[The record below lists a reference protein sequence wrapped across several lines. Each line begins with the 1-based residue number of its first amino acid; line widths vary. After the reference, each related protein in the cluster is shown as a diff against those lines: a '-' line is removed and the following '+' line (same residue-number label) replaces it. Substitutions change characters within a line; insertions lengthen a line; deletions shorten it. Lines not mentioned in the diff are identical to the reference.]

1 MEPSVI
7 MIRKFWSI
15 RNIYSILNRTL
26 KTIYWLTVLPVILI
40 SGKGWSQDQKIADSL
55 AVIYARDEL
64 NDTARLELLRHLS
77 FNESRNLQLGLQYAD
92 ELIQLSAASKNY
104 LYLYRGY
111 LQKGNKLR
119 LTGDLE
125 KALDAYFKCAEAAR
139 QANYLTGEASA
150 YGVIADIYSVSKNQ
164 SNARLY
170 YQKAIDYLRQ
180 TTDSIALASA
190 ILNAG
195 DDYLNHQ
202 IFDSAF
208 LNFKEAESIFS
219 RVNYPIG
226 KAYALGNLGMIYSNQ
241 GNHALAEQ
249 NINEAIRILEEL
261 EDYYPI
267 CVYLLSMSDIYRE
280 KGDRTVAQ
288 SYAQRSL
295 SLAQQYQLKEQISAA
310 NLTLSELAELGGE
323 PDAALHFYKGYILY
337 RDSVNDINTVQKLA
351 DLRTDFEVA
360 QKQSEVDLLQQEKR
374 NQQIIVSS
382 LIIILALSIIL
393 LGTLYWYYRTIARE
407 KKRSESLLLNILPAE
422 TALELKQ
429 KGHVDA
435 VKFDKVT
442 VLFTDFVEFS
452 KFAESTAPEHLVQ
465 SIHFYFKG
473 FDEITTTYGLEKIKT
488 IGDAYMCASGI
499 PSNSASGA
507 REVILAAREMV
518 DFVQKTR
525 ENHPEIMPF
534 ELRLGAHT
542 GQVVAG
548 IAGIKKW
555 QYDIWGDTVNIASRM
570 ESNSTP
576 GRLNLSQTTYEE
588 IKDEFRCTFRG
599 EIEVKNLGLMRMY
612 YLD

>member
-1 MEPSVI
+1 M
-7 MIRKFWSI
+7 FC
-15 RNIYSILNRTL
+15 LNNL
-26 KTIYWLTVLPVILI
+26 KANYWLSVFFVLLFPGGVAA
-40 SGKGWSQDQKIADSL
+40 QNQKIADSL
-55 AVIYARDEL
+55 ALIYAREEL
-64 NDTARLELLRHLS
+64 KDTAQLELLRHLA
-77 FNESRNLQLGLQYAD
+77 FNESKNIELGLRYAE
-92 ELIQLSAASKNY
+92 ELIELSTESNNH

-119 LTGDLE
+119 LMGDLE

-139 QANYLTGEASA
+139 KANYLTGEASA
-150 YGVIADIYSVSKNQ
+150 YGVIADIYSVSKNHT
-164 SNARLY
+164 NAKLY
-170 YQKAIDYLRQ
+170 YQRAITYLRK
-180 TTDSIALASA
+180 TSDSIALASA

-208 LNFKEAESIFS
+208 SNFKEAEIIFD

-226 KAYALGNLGMIYSNQ
+226 KAYALGNLGMVYSNQ
-241 GNHALAEQ
+241 GYNALAEQ
-249 NINEAIRILEEL
+249 NINAAIRILEEL

-267 CVYLLSMSDIYRE
+267 CVYLISMSDIYRQ
-280 KGDRTVAQ
+280 KGDQSKAQ

-295 SLAQQYQLKEQISAA
+295 TLARQYQLKEQITQA
-310 NLTLSELAELGGE
+310 NLTLSELAEMAGKS
-323 PDAALHFYKGYILY
+323 AVALQYYKEHILY
-337 RDSVNDINTVQKLA
+337 RDSLNDINTVQKLA
-351 DLRTDFEVA
+351 DLRTNFEVA
-360 QKQSEVDLLQQEKR
+360 QKQSEVDLLQQGKR

-393 LGTLYWYYRTIARE
+393 LGTLFWYYRTIARE

-452 KFAESTAPEHLVQ
+452 KSAESTAPEHLVK

-473 FDEITTTYGLEKIKT
+473 FDEITTKYGLEKIKT

-499 PSNSASGA
+499 PANSYSGA
-507 REVILAAREMV
+507 REVILAARDMV

-576 GRLNLSQTTYEE
+576 GRLNLSHTTYEE
-588 IKDEFRCTFRG
+588 VNEEFRCTFRG

>member
-1 MEPSVI
+1 MFCLNNLKANYWRSV
-7 MIRKFWSI
+7 FF
-15 RNIYSILNRTL
+15 
-26 KTIYWLTVLPVILI
+26 VLLFPGGVAA
-40 SGKGWSQDQKIADSL
+40 QNQKIADSL
-55 AVIYARDEL
+55 ALIYAREEL
-64 NDTARLELLRHLS
+64 KDTAQLELLRHLA
-77 FNESRNLQLGLQYAD
+77 FNESKNIELGLRYAE
-92 ELIQLSAASKNY
+92 ELIELSTESNNH

-119 LTGDLE
+119 LMGDLE

-139 QANYLTGEASA
+139 KANYLTGEASA
-150 YGVIADIYSVSKNQ
+150 YGVIADIYSVSKNHT
-164 SNARLY
+164 NAKLY
-170 YQKAIDYLRQ
+170 YQRAITYLRK
-180 TTDSIALASA
+180 TSDSIALASA

-208 LNFKEAESIFS
+208 SNFKEAEIIFD

-226 KAYALGNLGMIYSNQ
+226 KAYALGNLGMVYSNQ
-241 GNHALAEQ
+241 GYNALAEQ
-249 NINEAIRILEEL
+249 NINAAIRILEEL

-267 CVYLLSMSDIYRE
+267 CVYLISMSDIYRQ
-280 KGDRTVAQ
+280 KGDQSKAQ

-295 SLAQQYQLKEQISAA
+295 TLARQYQLKEQITQA
-310 NLTLSELAELGGE
+310 NLTLSELAEMAGKS
-323 PDAALHFYKGYILY
+323 AVALQYYKEHILY
-337 RDSVNDINTVQKLA
+337 RDSLNDINTVQKLA
-351 DLRTDFEVA
+351 DLRTNFEVA
-360 QKQSEVDLLQQEKR
+360 QKQSEVDLLQQGKR

-393 LGTLYWYYRTIARE
+393 LGTLFWYYRTIARE

-452 KFAESTAPEHLVQ
+452 KSAESTAPEHLVK

-473 FDEITTTYGLEKIKT
+473 FDEITTKYGLEKIKT

-499 PSNSASGA
+499 PANSYSGA
-507 REVILAAREMV
+507 REVSLAARDMV

-576 GRLNLSQTTYEE
+576 GRLNLSHTTYEE
-588 IKDEFRCTFRG
+588 VNEEFRCTFRG

>member
-1 MEPSVI
+1 MFCLNNLKANYWRSV
-7 MIRKFWSI
+7 FF
-15 RNIYSILNRTL
+15 
-26 KTIYWLTVLPVILI
+26 VLLFPGGVAA
-40 SGKGWSQDQKIADSL
+40 QNQKIADSL
-55 AVIYARDEL
+55 ALIYAREEL
-64 NDTARLELLRHLS
+64 KDTAQLELLRHLA
-77 FNESRNLQLGLQYAD
+77 FNESKNIELGLRYAE
-92 ELIQLSAASKNY
+92 ELIELSTESNNH

-119 LTGDLE
+119 LMGDLE

-139 QANYLTGEASA
+139 KANYLTGEASA
-150 YGVIADIYSVSKNQ
+150 YGVIADIYSVSKNHT
-164 SNARLY
+164 NAKLY
-170 YQKAIDYLRQ
+170 YQRAITYLRK
-180 TTDSIALASA
+180 TSDSIALASA

-208 LNFKEAESIFS
+208 SNFKEAEIIFD

-226 KAYALGNLGMIYSNQ
+226 KAYALGNLGMVYSNQ
-241 GNHALAEQ
+241 GYNALAEQ
-249 NINEAIRILEEL
+249 NINAAIRILEEL

-267 CVYLLSMSDIYRE
+267 CVYLISMSDIYRQ
-280 KGDRTVAQ
+280 KGDQSKAQ

-295 SLAQQYQLKEQISAA
+295 TLARQYQLKEQITQA
-310 NLTLSELAELGGE
+310 NLTLSELAEMAGKS
-323 PDAALHFYKGYILY
+323 AVALQYYKEHILY
-337 RDSVNDINTVQKLA
+337 RDSLNDINTVQKLA
-351 DLRTDFEVA
+351 DLRTNFEVA
-360 QKQSEVDLLQQEKR
+360 QKQSEVDLLQQGKR

-393 LGTLYWYYRTIARE
+393 LGTLFWYYRTIARE

-452 KFAESTAPEHLVQ
+452 KSAESTAPEHLVK

-473 FDEITTTYGLEKIKT
+473 FDEITTKYGLEKIKT

-499 PSNSASGA
+499 PANSYSGA
-507 REVILAAREMV
+507 REVILAARDMV

-576 GRLNLSQTTYEE
+576 GRLNLSHTTYEE
-588 IKDEFRCTFRG
+588 VNEEFRCTFRG

>member
-1 MEPSVI
+1 M
-7 MIRKFWSI
+7 FC
-15 RNIYSILNRTL
+15 LNNL
-26 KTIYWLTVLPVILI
+26 KANYWLSVFFVLLFPGGVAA
-40 SGKGWSQDQKIADSL
+40 QDQKIADSL
-55 AVIYARDEL
+55 ALIYAREEL
-64 NDTARLELLRHLS
+64 KDTAQLELLRHLA
-77 FNESRNLQLGLQYAD
+77 FNESKNIELGLRYAE
-92 ELIQLSAASKNY
+92 ELIELSTESNNH

-119 LTGDLE
+119 LMGDLE
-125 KALDAYFKCAEAAR
+125 KALDAYFKSAEAAR
-139 QANYLTGEASA
+139 KANYLTGEASA
-150 YGVIADIYSVSKNQ
+150 YGVIADIYSVSKNHT
-164 SNARLY
+164 NAKLY
-170 YQKAIDYLRQ
+170 YQRAITYLRK
-180 TTDSIALASA
+180 TSDSIALASA

-208 LNFKEAESIFS
+208 SNFKEAEIIFD

-226 KAYALGNLGMIYSNQ
+226 KAYALGNLGMVYSNQ
-241 GNHALAEQ
+241 GYNALAEQ
-249 NINEAIRILEEL
+249 NINAAIRILEEL

-267 CVYLLSMSDIYRE
+267 CVYLISMSDIYRQ
-280 KGDRTVAQ
+280 KGDQSKAQ

-295 SLAQQYQLKEQISAA
+295 TLARQYQLKEQITQA
-310 NLTLSELAELGGE
+310 NLTLSELAEMAGKS
-323 PDAALHFYKGYILY
+323 AVALQYYKEHILY
-337 RDSVNDINTVQKLA
+337 RDSLNDINTVQKLA
-351 DLRTDFEVA
+351 DLRTNFEVA
-360 QKQSEVDLLQQEKR
+360 QKQSEVDLLQQGKR

-393 LGTLYWYYRTIARE
+393 LGTLFWYYRTIARE

-452 KFAESTAPEHLVQ
+452 KSAESTAPEHLVK

-473 FDEITTTYGLEKIKT
+473 FDEITTKYGLEKIKT

-499 PSNSASGA
+499 PANSYSGA
-507 REVILAAREMV
+507 REVILAARDMV

-576 GRLNLSQTTYEE
+576 GRLNLSHTTYEE
-588 IKDEFRCTFRG
+588 VNEEFRCTFRG

>member
-1 MEPSVI
+1 M
-7 MIRKFWSI
+7 FC
-15 RNIYSILNRTL
+15 LNNL
-26 KTIYWLTVLPVILI
+26 KANYWLSVFFVLLFPGGVAA
-40 SGKGWSQDQKIADSL
+40 QDQKIADSL
-55 AVIYARDEL
+55 ALIYAREEL
-64 NDTARLELLRHLS
+64 KDTAQLELLRHLA
-77 FNESRNLQLGLQYAD
+77 FNESKNIELGLRYAE
-92 ELIQLSAASKNY
+92 ELIELSTESNNH

-119 LTGDLE
+119 LMGDLE

-139 QANYLTGEASA
+139 KANYLTGEASA
-150 YGVIADIYSVSKNQ
+150 YGVIADIYSVSKNHT
-164 SNARLY
+164 NAKLY
-170 YQKAIDYLRQ
+170 YQRAITYLRK
-180 TTDSIALASA
+180 TSDSIALASA

-208 LNFKEAESIFS
+208 SNFKEAEIIFD

-226 KAYALGNLGMIYSNQ
+226 KAYALGNLGMVYSNQ
-241 GNHALAEQ
+241 GYNALAEQ
-249 NINEAIRILEEL
+249 NINAAIRILEEL

-267 CVYLLSMSDIYRE
+267 CVYLISMSDIYRQ
-280 KGDRTVAQ
+280 KGDQSKAQ

-295 SLAQQYQLKEQISAA
+295 TLARQYQLKEQITQA
-310 NLTLSELAELGGE
+310 NLTLSELAEMAGKS
-323 PDAALHFYKGYILY
+323 AVALQYYKEHILY
-337 RDSVNDINTVQKLA
+337 RDSLNDINTVQKLA
-351 DLRTDFEVA
+351 DLRTNFEVA
-360 QKQSEVDLLQQEKR
+360 QKQSEVDLLQQGKR

-393 LGTLYWYYRTIARE
+393 LGTLFWYYRTIARE

-452 KFAESTAPEHLVQ
+452 KSAESTAPEHLVK

-473 FDEITTTYGLEKIKT
+473 FDEITTKYGLEKIKT

-499 PSNSASGA
+499 PANSYSGA
-507 REVILAAREMV
+507 REVILAARDMV

-576 GRLNLSQTTYEE
+576 GRLNLSHTTYEE
-588 IKDEFRCTFRG
+588 VNEEFRCTFRG